1 MNNKRHAQIPHD
13 TIRINTIGNKFW
25 SYTGPQSN

>member
-13 TIRINTIGNKFW
+13 TIRINTIGNKFG
-25 SYTGPQSN
+25 SADFPGA